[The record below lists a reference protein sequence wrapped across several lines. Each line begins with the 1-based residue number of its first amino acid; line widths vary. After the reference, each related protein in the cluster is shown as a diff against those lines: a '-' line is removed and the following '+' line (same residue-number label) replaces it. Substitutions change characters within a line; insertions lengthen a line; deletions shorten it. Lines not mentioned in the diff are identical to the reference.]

1 MMKLIFLIMIP
12 LLVSCGNKTRLKI
25 NPETAFAQSGAN
37 GNAMSFG
44 FDDIFNEIIGP
55 KCLRC
60 HDNYKDY
67 DSVAAQSDRL
77 FNAIFSGRMPKGGP
91 QLSSQEKSM
100 FNSWVNDGSPLEA
113 GGEEKVPI
121 SLEPTFKSIFTNVLG
136 PKCLSCH
143 NGSTNSPAPTEI
155 NLSSYEKIIES
166 NNNYAELF
174 GEGFLDQDLAD
185 ESEIIF
191 LVTDTVSPMPPLVL
205 PGNEE
210 YNLNPL
216 PQLTEEE
223 VSVLIE
229 WIKKGF
235 PND

>member
-1 MMKLIFLIMIP
+1 MTKSIFFLSLL
-12 LLVSCGNKTRLKI
+12 LLVACGNRTRLKI
-25 NPETAFAQSGAN
+25 NPETAFSQSDANVGAE
-37 GNAMSFG
+37 SFG
-44 FDDIFNEIIGP
+44 FDEVFNKIIGP

-77 FNAIFSGRMPKGGP
+77 LNAIVSGRMPKGRP
-91 QLSSQEKSM
+91 QLSTQEKSM
-100 FNSWVNDGSPLEA
+100 FNSWVKQGSPLEA
-113 GGEEKVPI
+113 GGEEAVPI
-121 SLEPTFKSIFTNVLG
+121 ALEPSFKSIFTNVLG

-143 NGSTNSPAPTEI
+143 NGSANSPAPTEI
-155 NLSSYEKIIES
+155 NLSSYENIIES
-166 NNNYAELF
+166 NNGYAEIF
-174 GEGFLDQDLAD
+174 GDGFLDEDLAED
-185 ESEIIF
+185 SEIVF

-210 YNLNPL
+210 YNANPL
-216 PQLTEEE
+216 PQLTDEE
-223 VSVLIE
+223 VTVLIE